1 MRAGDLA
8 ARARDG
14 YYGWVIVGV
23 VFLSA
28 GLTIGT
34 SNYAF
39 GLFVEPLERTF
50 DWPRT
55 AISASLS
62 FMAVSS
68 VTAPMLGRAMD
79 RYGARPIMAA
89 SLVVFGASFLARPF
103 IQELWHLY
111 VLSFVEFVA
120 FSGATVL
127 PAGRLV
133 GLWFPH
139 RRGRMM
145 GVATMGINFGG
156 LTMPLLVGAVMA
168 SGADWPIVGGGD
180 DASWRA
186 AYAVIGCIAFALAAV
201 SLAVVHER
209 TGAGGAG
216 AQPSTTMPALSGWT
230 VREALR
236 TRGFYALTLSI
247 ALGNFT
253 YGAVLPHV
261 GAHLRVEGL
270 SDSVVLAAVALM
282 ATFGMAGKLAFGFVA
297 ESITARR
304 TLMLT
309 LTGQFLAVLLMVVG
323 PSGPLVWLS
332 VPMYGLFMGSFGV
345 LSTLVVQESYGLRYF
360 GSISGLVGMASVA
373 PMVLGPVLAGASA
386 DFTGGYGPAFAGIA
400 AVFVVAALTLT
411 QLHGPRPASAMG

>member
-8 ARARDG
+8 ARARAEYDG
-14 YYGWVIVGV
+14 WIIIGI
-23 VFLSA
+23 VFLAA
-28 GLTIGT
+28 GLTIGA
-34 SNYAF
+34 SSYAF
-39 GLFVEPLERTF
+39 GLFVEPLERSF

-68 VTAPMLGRAMD
+68 VTAPIIGRAMD
-79 RYGARPIMAA
+79 RYGARPVMAV
-89 SLVVFGASFLARPF
+89 SLIVFGASFLARPF

-111 VLSFVEFVA
+111 ALSFVEFVA
-120 FSGATVL
+120 FSGAAAL

-133 GLWFPH
+133 GLWFPD

-156 LTMPLLVGAVMA
+156 LTVPLLVGAVMA
-168 SGADWPIVGGGD
+168 SGGDWPIVGGGG

-186 AYAVIGCIAFALAAV
+186 AYAVIGCISFALAAV

-209 TGAGGAG
+209 TGDGGAG
-216 AQPSTTMPALSGWT
+216 ARPSTATPALSGWT

-236 TRGFYALTLSI
+236 TRGFYALTLSL

-253 YGAVLPHV
+253 YGAILPHV

-270 SDSVVLAAVALM
+270 SDAVVLTAVALM
-282 ATFGMAGKLAFGFVA
+282 ATFGMSGKLLFGFVA
-297 ESITARR
+297 ERITARR
-304 TLMLT
+304 TLMMT
-309 LTGQFLAVLLMVVG
+309 MTGQVLAVLLMAAW
-323 PSGPLVWLS
+323 PSGPLVWVS

-360 GSISGLVGMASVA
+360 GSISGLAGMASVVS
-373 PMVLGPVLAGASA
+373 MVLGPVMAGASA
-386 DFTGGYGPAFAGIA
+386 DFTGGYGVAFVGIA
-400 AVFVVAALTLT
+400 ATFVVAALSLT
-411 QLHGPRPASAMG
+411 QLHGPRPGTAA

>member
-1 MRAGDLA
+1 MRARDLA
-8 ARARDG
+8 ARARAGYDG
-14 YYGWVIVGV
+14 WIIVGV
-23 VFLSA
+23 VFLAA

-62 FMAVSS
+62 FMAISS
-68 VTAPMLGRAMD
+68 VTAPMIGRAMD

-89 SLVVFGASFLARPF
+89 SLVVFGTSFLARPF

-111 VLSFVEFVA
+111 ALSFVEFVA
-120 FSGATVL
+120 FSGATAL

-133 GLWFPH
+133 GLWFPD

-168 SGADWPIVGGGD
+168 SGGD
-180 DASWRA
+180 DESWRA

-216 AQPSTTMPALSGWT
+216 VQPPTTVPALSGWT

-247 ALGNFT
+247 TLGNFT

-261 GAHLRVEGL
+261 GAHLKVEGL

-309 LTGQFLAVLLMVVG
+309 LSGQFLAVLLMVAG

-360 GSISGLVGMASVA
+360 GSISGLVGMASVVS
-373 PMVLGPVLAGASA
+373 MVLGPVLAGASA
-386 DFTGGYGPAFAGIA
+386 DFTGGYGPTFAGIA
-400 AVFVVAALTLT
+400 VVFVVAALTLT
-411 QLHGPRPASAMG
+411 QLHGPRPGTPTG